1 MDFAF
6 LEPPEDLKPWVIGFA
21 QRRDVRPLGSALEL
35 PLQHPLLQFLTDSEY
50 ILRPIDGVDDF
61 ERAPSAGL
69 WGPTTTSFQAHHE
82 GALQAF
88 VIILTH
94 GGFRRVA
101 GFMPGELLN
110 RRIAL
115 SEACPHA
122 TGIEAQLFNLHG
134 FREKVLFAG
143 AWLRSLPDEVSG
155 RDAALLRMVDA
166 IISANEPM
174 RVSALAQRLGIS
186 LRALHKISVA
196 ASGQSPKQIMRIAR
210 LGRALRTLHPHP
222 WGGKRHNDPAADYFD
237 QAHFCRDF
245 KELTSVSPMQYR
257 KSKVSLGDPLVNTLY
272 TDCQRLGTNAIEPA

>member
-6 LEPPEDLKPWVIGFA
+6 LEPPNDLKPWVIGFA
-21 QRRDVRPLGSALEL
+21 QRRDTRPLGSALEL
-35 PLQHPLLQFLTDSEY
+35 PLQHPLLQFLTASAY
-50 ILRPIDGVDDF
+50 VLRPIGSMGDF

-88 VIILTH
+88 VVILTH
-94 GGFRRVA
+94 SGFRRLT

-110 RRIAL
+110 RRVAL

-122 TGIEAQLFNLHG
+122 AGIEAQLFALDG
-134 FREKVLFAG
+134 FREKVLFAS
-143 AWLRSLPDEVSG
+143 AWLRSLPDEVSC

-174 RVSALAQRLGIS
+174 RVSALAQRFGIS
-186 LRALHKISVA
+186 LRTLHKTFVS
-196 ASGQSPKQIMRIAR
+196 ASGQGPKQVMRIAR

-222 WGGKRHNDPAADYFD
+222 WGGKRHSDPAADYFD

-245 KELTSVSPMQYR
+245 KELTSVSPTQYR
-257 KSKVSLGDPLVNTLY
+257 KSKISLGDPLVNTLY
-272 TDCQRLGTNAIEPA
+272 TDYELAGTKAIE

>member
-6 LEPPEDLKPWVIGFA
+6 LEPSNDLKPWVIGFA
-21 QRRDVRPLGSALEL
+21 QRRDIRPLGSALEL
-35 PLQHPLLQFLTDSEY
+35 PLQHPLLQFLTASAY
-50 ILRPIDGVDDF
+50 VLRPVDGVGGF

-88 VIILTH
+88 VVILTH
-94 GGFRRVA
+94 SGFRRLT

-110 RRIAL
+110 RRVAL

-122 TGIEAQLFNLHG
+122 AGIEARLSALHG
-134 FREKVLFAG
+134 FREKALFAS
-143 AWLRSLPDEVSG
+143 AWLRSISDEVSC
-155 RDAALLRMVDA
+155 RDATLLRMVDA
-166 IISANEPM
+166 ILSANEPV

-186 LRALHKISVA
+186 LRTLHKTFVA
-196 ASGQSPKQIMRIAR
+196 ASGQGPKQVMRIAR

-222 WGGKRHNDPAADYFD
+222 WGGKRHSDPAADYFD

-245 KELTSVSPMQYR
+245 KELTSVSPTQYR
-257 KSKVSLGDPLVNTLY
+257 KSKISLGDPLVNTLY
-272 TDCQRLGTNAIEPA
+272 TDYGLAVTKAIE